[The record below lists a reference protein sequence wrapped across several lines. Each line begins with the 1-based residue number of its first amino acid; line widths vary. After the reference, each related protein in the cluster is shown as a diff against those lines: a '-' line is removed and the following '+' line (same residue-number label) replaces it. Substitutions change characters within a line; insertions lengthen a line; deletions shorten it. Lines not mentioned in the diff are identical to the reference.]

1 MQKTAG
7 RRLPVNCKSDYAPPF
22 YRYLNYFL
30 IFTALFVFSSCKYS
44 FKGALPSDLKT
55 IAIPL
60 FEDRSRW
67 VGLQEKMTQGVI
79 EAFIEDNNLQ
89 VIEDESQADL
99 LLTGTILPV
108 QTRRTAITS
117 DETVEEEQMVVTV
130 KLDCTNQRTDKPLW
144 GGNVSDFGTISGS
157 ASLDER
163 DTAVDFAT
171 EKIITEIINRTI
183 GAW

>member
-1 MQKTAG
+1 MFCTG
-7 RRLPVNCKSDYAPPF
+7 LG
-22 YRYLNYFL
+22 LN
-30 IFTALFVFSSCKYS
+30 CKYS

-60 FEDRSRW
+60 LEDRSRW

-79 EAFIEDNNLQ
+79 EAFVEDNNLQ
-89 VIEDESQADL
+89 VIDNEEEADL
-99 LLTGTILPV
+99 LMTGTILPV
-108 QTRRTAITS
+108 QTRRTAIS
-117 DETVEEEQMVVTV
+117 EDENVEEEQMVVTV
-130 KLDCTNQRTDKPLW
+130 KIECTNQHTDKPLW
-144 GGNVSDFGTISGS
+144 SGNVSDFGTISGS

-163 DTAVDFAT
+163 DLAVDFAT